1 MLGRIRIKSRL
12 IFLVSGLL
20 LALVVVAAIGLNN
33 LARSN
38 TAIKQMYQE
47 QMVAIDLLERTLY
60 LNQMIRIGVLQ
71 ASVDTD
77 GASRAKRVALI
88 EEMLAQMVEI
98 QKSFELLPEQ
108 ARRKELTSQW
118 IEVRA
123 RYTESALLPT
133 LQVLQSDA
141 ASEAWRMDDALLS
154 PMFEPVK
161 VAIKALVKFEDE
173 MANEK
178 FVDSSERFSEAMIA
192 VVIEVM
198 LLAIGA
204 IVISRLI
211 MRSILQPLEATT
223 GLLADVAK
231 GRFDSTLPLR
241 TDELGQL
248 IASVNMVTSTLGR
261 FSAAQGEI
269 SEQHHAGA
277 ISFRIDPS
285 RFQGAYAEMASS
297 VNELVAEH
305 IRTKMRV
312 VAVLSKYAQGDLSE
326 TLEPLP
332 GEKAVINR
340 AVDEV
345 RSRLSAIRDQILAL
359 SGAAARGDF
368 SLRGDE
374 QQFEH
379 AFREMVVGLNCLMQA
394 ADRGIDAVST
404 TLTALAKGDLTCGMQ
419 GDFEG
424 RFAQMQIA
432 ANTTVENL
440 SGIVSGIKTAVEAI
454 LLAAQEIASGNQDL
468 SQRTEEQAASLEETA
483 SSMEE
488 LTATVRQ
495 NAENAK
501 QASQL
506 AAGARDVASSGGA
519 VVAQV
524 VQTMAAIS
532 TSSCKMDE
540 IIGVID
546 GIAFQTNI
554 LALNAAVE
562 AARAG
567 EQGRG
572 FAVVASEVR
581 ALAQRSANA
590 AREIKT
596 LIRDSAQNVQTG
608 TGLVAKAGSTMEE
621 IVTQVRRVTDIMGEI
636 SAASA
641 EQSSG
646 IEQVNT
652 TVTQMDQ
659 TTQQNAAM
667 VEEATAAARSL
678 EEQANGLLQAVS
690 AFRVGSSVVQAP
702 AAVRI
707 AGERTRRLAAV

>member
-1 MLGRIRIKSRL
+1 MLGRIRIRSRL

-20 LALVVVAAIGLNN
+20 LALVVVAAIGLDN

-38 TAIKQMYQE
+38 KAIRQMYQE

-71 ASVDTD
+71 ASVETD

-88 EEMLAQMVEI
+88 DEMLAQIVEI

-133 LQVLQSDA
+133 LQVLKSDA

-161 VAIKALVKFEDE
+161 DAIKALIKFEDE
-173 MANEK
+173 MANAK
-178 FVDSSERFSEAMIA
+178 FVESSERFSEAIMG

-211 MRSILQPLEATT
+211 MRSILQPLEATA

-231 GRFDSTLPLR
+231 GRFDRTLPLR

-248 IASVNMVTSTLGR
+248 IASVNTVTSTLGS

-269 SEQHHAGA
+269 GDQHRAGA
-277 ISFRIDPS
+277 INFRIDPC
-285 RFQGAYAEMASS
+285 RFEGAYAEMANS

-305 IRTKMRV
+305 LDLQMRIVRV
-312 VAVLSKYAQGDLSE
+312 VSKYAQGDLSD
-326 TLEPLP
+326 TIEPLP

-340 AVDEV
+340 AIDEV
-345 RSRLSAIRDQILAL
+345 RLRLGAIRDQILAL

-379 AFREMVVGLNCLMQA
+379 AFREMVVGLNSLMQA

-424 RFAQMQIA
+424 RFAQMQTA

-454 LLAAQEIASGNQDL
+454 SLAAQEIAAGNQDL

-532 TSSCKMDE
+532 TSSRRMDE

-581 ALAQRSANA
+581 ALAQRSAAA

-608 TGLVAKAGSTMEE
+608 TGLVSKAGSTMEE

-641 EQSSG
+641 EQSTG

-678 EEQANGLLQAVS
+678 EEQASGLLQAVS

-707 AGERTRRLAAV
+707 AGERTRRLAVV